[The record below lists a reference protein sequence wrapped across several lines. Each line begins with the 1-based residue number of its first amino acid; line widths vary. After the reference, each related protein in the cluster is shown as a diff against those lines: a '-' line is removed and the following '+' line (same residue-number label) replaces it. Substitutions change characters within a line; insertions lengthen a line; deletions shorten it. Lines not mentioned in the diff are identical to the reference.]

1 MDNKKPAQRDLFQV
15 PQPLRL
21 LWIVSIGHAKSW
33 PKAKPRRK
41 ISDFTHREVY
51 DPAKLRRDTDIRA
64 WPKS

>member
-1 MDNKKPAQRDLFQV
+1 MDNKKPELRDLFQV
-15 PQPLRL
+15 PQPLRM

-41 ISDFTHREVY
+41 LSDFTHREFY
-51 DPAKLRRDTDIRA
+51 QAKKLRCDSDIRA